1 MNVCIEYRSKK
12 GVGGYVNGHFATL
25 VMDGKY
31 IDSRAQA
38 THSGTDADAALAEV
52 QGERTEADAFA
63 EVEAH

>member
-31 IDSRAQA
+31 IDSSARPRTPVLMPMPLLLKFKA
-38 THSGTDADAALAEV
+38 SGP
-52 QGERTEADAFA
+52 RPMRFRK
-63 EVEAH
+63 